1 MYKAAISAFPKCYS
15 LLFSLII
22 YSSTVGQVTHMHC
35 KPTIVKKAE
44 PLFFRLSANT
54 VDPGGGGGGK
64 GGTWVQFCWVCA
76 AGFSEPLPHYS
87 LFCGQL

>member
-54 VDPGGGGGGK
+54 VDPGGGGGGE
-64 GGTWVQFCWVCA
+64 GGYLGSVLLGVCCWLLRA
-76 AGFSEPLPHYS
+76 PAPL
-87 LFCGQL
+87 